1 MIKGKKMAKKE
12 VKKRVSRE
20 PSKKV
25 AKKKPAKKTPQK
37 TKIEGAKKKKPVK
50 IKPLKKVSAEKKV
63 AKKVR
68 VAKKVQAAKKVQ
80 IPPKPKTLTRV
91 KVAKVVKPPKKV
103 VVPPKVKTQKP
114 ATLVLH
120 DKKAEEQRRIALRNS
135 LVRER
140 EEFVKE
146 AKSEISK
153 YIRGETRQ
161 LVDTALDNGDW
172 SVVDLSEDISL
183 RQLSTHRETLL
194 KIDEALRKIDEETYG
209 KCEDCGED
217 ISVERLKVLPFA
229 IYCVDCQERREQV
242 AGLERGETAID

>member
-1 MIKGKKMAKKE
+1 MAKKE

-20 PSKKV
+20 PSKKI

-37 TKIEGAKKKKPVK
+37 TKIREEKKKKPVK
-50 IKPLKKVSAEKKV
+50 VKAFKKVKAGEKV
-63 AKKVR
+63 AEKVR
-68 VAKKVQAAKKVQ
+68 VTKKVQAAKKVQ
-80 IPPKPKTLTRV
+80 IPKKPKTTKRV
-91 KVAKVVKPPKKV
+91 KVAKVAKPSKKV
-103 VVPPKVKTQKP
+103 VILPKVKTQKP
-114 ATLVLH
+114 ATLVIH

-135 LVRER
+135 LVRKR

-183 RQLSTHRETLL
+183 RQLSIHRETLL
-194 KIDEALRKIDEETYG
+194 KIDTALRKIDEGTYG

-217 ISVERLKVLPFA
+217 ISMERLKVLPFA
-229 IYCVDCQERREQV
+229 IYCVDCQERREQLAV
-242 AGLERGETAID
+242 LERGERAID

>member
-1 MIKGKKMAKKE
+1 MAKKA
-12 VKKRVSRE
+12 VKKRVRRE
-20 PSKKV
+20 PSKKI
-25 AKKKPAKKTPQK
+25 AKKKPTKKTPQK
-37 TKIEGAKKKKPVK
+37 TKIREEKKKKSVK
-50 IKPLKKVSAEKKV
+50 VKAFKKVTAGEKV
-63 AKKVR
+63 AGKVR
-68 VAKKVQAAKKVQ
+68 VPKKIQAAKKVR
-80 IPPKPKTLTRV
+80 IPKEPKTTKRV
-91 KVAKVVKPPKKV
+91 KVTNVAKPSKKV
-103 VVPPKVKTQKP
+103 VILPKVKTQKP

-135 LVRER
+135 LVRKR

-194 KIDEALRKIDEETYG
+194 KIDEALRKIDEGTYG

-229 IYCVDCQERREQV
+229 IYCVDCQERREQLAV
-242 AGLERGETAID
+242 LERGERAID

>member
-1 MIKGKKMAKKE
+1 MAKKA
-12 VKKRVSRE
+12 VKKRVRRE
-20 PSKKV
+20 PSKKI
-25 AKKKPAKKTPQK
+25 AKKKPTKKTPQK
-37 TKIEGAKKKKPVK
+37 TKIREEKKKKSVK
-50 IKPLKKVSAEKKV
+50 VKAFKKVTAGEKV
-63 AKKVR
+63 AGKVR
-68 VAKKVQAAKKVQ
+68 VPKKIQAAKKVR
-80 IPPKPKTLTRV
+80 IPKEPKTTKRV
-91 KVAKVVKPPKKV
+91 KVTKVAKPSKKV
-103 VVPPKVKTQKP
+103 VILPKVKTQRP

-135 LVRER
+135 LVRKR

-172 SVVDLSEDISL
+172 SVVDLSEDINL

-194 KIDEALRKIDEETYG
+194 KIDAALRKIDEGTYG

-242 AGLERGETAID
+242 EVLERGERAID

>member
-1 MIKGKKMAKKE
+1 MAKKE
-12 VKKRVSRE
+12 IKKRVSRE
-20 PSKKV
+20 PLEKI

-37 TKIEGAKKKKPVK
+37 TKIEGGKKKKPVK
-50 IKPLKKVSAEKKV
+50 IKTLKKVSAEKKV

-135 LVRER
+135 LVRKR

-183 RQLSTHRETLL
+183 RQLSIHRETLL
-194 KIDEALRKIDEETYG
+194 KIDEALRKIDEGTYG

>member
-1 MIKGKKMAKKE
+1 MAKKE
-12 VKKRVSRE
+12 VKKRVSRK
-20 PSKKV
+20 PSGKTT
-25 AKKKPAKKTPQK
+25 KKTPQK
-37 TKIEGAKKKKPVK
+37 TKIREEKKKKPVK
-50 IKPLKKVSAEKKV
+50 VKVPREVKAAKKI

-68 VAKKVQAAKKVQ
+68 VPKKIQAAKKIQ
-80 IPPKPKTLTRV
+80 ITKRV
-91 KVAKVVKPPKKV
+91 KEAKAVKPPKKV
-103 VVPPKVKTQKP
+103 VIPTKVKTQKQ
-114 ATLVLH
+114 ATTVLM
-120 DKKAEEQRRIALRNS
+120 AEEQRRIALRNA
-135 LVRER
+135 LIRKR
-140 EEFVKE
+140 EEIVKE

-194 KIDEALRKIDEETYG
+194 KIDEALRKIDEGTYG

-229 IYCVDCQERREQV
+229 IYCVDCQGRREQLQV
-242 AGLERGETAID
+242 LEREGRAID